1 MKVVNPAAGTRIVL
15 IIEYDGTGYH
25 GSQLQ
30 ANAPTVQGEI
40 EKALQRLT
48 GKRTR
53 IKAASRTDTGV
64 HAMGQVVSFGTDST
78 LPLKSFVEGLNH
90 YLPRDIAVKEA
101 FKVNN
106 AFDVRRGAVSR
117 EYRYCI
123 LNSPTRSPMRQDFS
137 YRVNGKL
144 DVGAMNQACRALIG
158 RHDFA
163 SFISSA
169 ETARRKRTVRNVLK
183 AEITLD
189 GDMIVL
195 DMVADSFLPHQ
206 VRNTV
211 GSLLKVG
218 QGKMTV
224 DEFNDMV
231 EAKTPGLAGPTAPAD
246 GLCLMKVN
254 YPVPFEGDAE

>member
-1 MKVVNPAAGTRIVL
+1 MKAVNPAAGTRIVL

-64 HAMGQVVSFGTDST
+64 HAMGQVVSFGTDSA

-144 DVGAMNQACRALIG
+144 DVRAMNQACRALIG

-169 ETARRKRTVRNVLK
+169 ETARRKRTLRNVLK

-224 DEFNDMV
+224 DEFYSMV
-231 EAKTPGLAGPTAPAD
+231 EAKTPGLASPTAPAD

>member
-101 FKVNN
+101 FRVNN
-106 AFDVRRGAVSR
+106 AFDVRRGAFSR

-123 LNSPTRSPMRQDFS
+123 LNSPIRSPMRQDFS

-169 ETARRKRTVRNVLK
+169 GTARRKRTLRNVLK
-183 AEITLD
+183 AEITRD

>member
-1 MKVVNPAAGTRIVL
+1 
-15 IIEYDGTGYH
+15 
-25 GSQLQ
+25 
-30 ANAPTVQGEI
+30 
-40 EKALQRLT
+40 LQRLT

-101 FKVNN
+101 FRVNN
-106 AFDVRRGAVSR
+106 AFDIRRGAVSR
-117 EYRYCI
+117 EYRYSI

-169 ETARRKRTVRNVLK
+169 GTAKKKRTVRNVLK

-224 DEFNDMV
+224 DEFYSMV